1 MVAILN
7 YLGLGGRAPEPVVE
21 NKSAVRALPSSWYTS
36 QEMYELERRAIFSRK
51 WQMITHKMRF
61 TQPGDFL
68 KFEIAGYEFVLCL
81 DRKGEINGF
90 HNVCRHR
97 AFPVIQGDK
106 GTARIFNC
114 KVSSFFPTKVPDTF
128 SDINIVPRL
137 VVRS

>member
-1 MVAILN
+1 
-7 YLGLGGRAPEPVVE
+7 
-21 NKSAVRALPSSWYTS
+21 
-36 QEMYELERRAIFSRK
+36 
-51 WQMITHKMRF
+51 MITHKMRF